1 MMREIKFRAI
11 HKLTKHWFEE
21 SNIVFEDGKWFEDG
35 RAHEDYRP
43 MNLEQ
48 VAVMQYTGLKDKN
61 GTEIYEG
68 DALGKQGY
76 WGYYVGQKDGA
87 YVAIPLDKVQRI
99 NWSWKNIKTCVDVG
113 FVVIGN
119 IYENPELLLEGE

>member
-1 MMREIKFRAI
+1 MREVRFRAI

-48 VAVMQYTGLKDKN
+48 VAVMQYTGIKDKN
-61 GTEIYEG
+61 GVEIYEG
-68 DALGKQGY
+68 DILNGVYYGETELEEKIKGEVYYTNRGTWDCCSFLLG
-76 WGYYVGQKDGA
+76 D
-87 YVAIPLDKVQRI
+87 L
-99 NWSWKNIKTCVDVG
+99 NETCE
-113 FVVIGN
+113 VIGN
-119 IYENPELLLEGE
+119 IYNN